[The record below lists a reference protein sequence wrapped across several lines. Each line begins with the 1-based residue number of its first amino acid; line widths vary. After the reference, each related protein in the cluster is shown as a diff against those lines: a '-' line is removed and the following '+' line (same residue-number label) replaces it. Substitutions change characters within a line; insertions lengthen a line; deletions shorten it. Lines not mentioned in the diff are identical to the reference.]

1 MNKAAQPFPVSHF
14 NFFNLDNGDKIWSI
28 AWKTTSVADL
38 EVWSSQ
44 VDLELGAHDDE
55 GAVYGLMEQ
64 QWPSSKGPGA
74 WSMVYGWKKVQHV
87 QLAVCV
93 VKSWRSAV
101 GACSFMLVQA
111 GAAAARIRVVL
122 GGAEARQCIKGCVSR
137 CRSSSVQQ
145 RLRQSVSGTAEGT
158 CVLQ

>member
-1 MNKAAQPFPVSHF
+1 M
-14 NFFNLDNGDKIWSI
+14 
-28 AWKTTSVADL
+28 
-38 EVWSSQ
+38 
-44 VDLELGAHDDE
+44 LGAHDDG
-55 GAVYGLMEQ
+55 GAVYGMKGVL
-64 QWPSSKGPGA
+64 WSSSGHPVRTWEHGVRCGA
-74 WSMVYGWKKVQHV
+74 WKKVQHV

-122 GGAEARQCIKGCVSR
+122 GGDEARQCIKGCVSR

-145 RLRQSVSGTAEGT
+145 RLRQSVSGTAE
-158 CVLQ
+158 